1 MEQQVEQ
8 LSHQFK
14 NLEEKLQSQ
23 INDLQDK
30 LEKVMPNRK
39 EHFYQKHLEKVLKG
53 KHTKTRHGIT
63 DIETKD
69 SIIEIKYWKNYKN
82 VVGQLKA
89 YAFDQKTKKRL
100 VAAFYGNVSQSYKK
114 HVVEFINAEEI
125 KVIELQ
131 DNADGSVVIKELGT
145 EIANSNSLQSVSLNN
160 EQCVVDFVDQIK
172 TEEKSILI
180 KSDIKTRFAEINPSI
195 RYTNEIAKGIEQ
207 QIKDNFGIDWKSSKV
222 FGHPYKGWLGLA
234 LK

>member
-8 LSHQFK
+8 LSQQFK
-14 NLEEKLQSQ
+14 SLQEKLQSQ
-23 INDLQDK
+23 IDELEDK
-30 LEKVMPNRK
+30 LEKVMPDRK

-53 KHTKTRHGIT
+53 KHTRTRHGIT
-63 DIETKD
+63 DIETED

-89 YAFDQKTKKRL
+89 YAFDQKTKKSL

-114 HVVEFINAEEI
+114 RVVEFINAEKI

-131 DNADGSVVIKELGT
+131 DSADGSVVIKELGT
-145 EIANSNSLQSVSLNN
+145 ENSNSLQSVSVNN

-207 QIKDNFGIDWKSSKV
+207 QIKDNFGVEWKHSKLNGKD
-222 FGHPYKGWLGLA
+222 FKGWLGLA